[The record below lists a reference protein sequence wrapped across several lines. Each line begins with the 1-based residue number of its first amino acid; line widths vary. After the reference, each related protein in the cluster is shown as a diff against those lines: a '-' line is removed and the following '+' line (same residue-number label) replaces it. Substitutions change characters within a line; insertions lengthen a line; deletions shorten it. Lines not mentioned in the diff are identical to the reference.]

1 MEKRKRYL
9 LIVLWLAGMLLSVR
23 GLMASDISLLAAM
36 LVGAVVSG
44 ARLAAEKI
52 RKQKNMSDVV
62 SIWEALCV
70 SHSRCPCWHR
80 KCYSWSIR

>member
-9 LIVLWLAGMLLSVR
+9 LTVLWLAGMLLSVR
-23 GLMASDISLLAAM
+23 GLMAFDIRLLAAM
-36 LVGAVVSG
+36 LVGAAVSG
-44 ARLAAEKI
+44 RVWQQKKI

-80 KCYSWSIR
+80 ECYSWSIR